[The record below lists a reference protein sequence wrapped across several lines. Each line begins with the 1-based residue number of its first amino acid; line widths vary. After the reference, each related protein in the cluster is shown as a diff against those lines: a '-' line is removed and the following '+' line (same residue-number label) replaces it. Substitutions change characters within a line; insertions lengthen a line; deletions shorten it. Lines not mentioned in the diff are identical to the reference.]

1 MDLLQPLSQD
11 VKSLKFT
18 RNPAEPP
25 QSDADNGR
33 RHAKFICPL
42 TLREMSGQVPFVYI
56 IPCGDVFSAV
66 GLRTLSTSTDS
77 SSTPS
82 PPRSE
87 AGAESSNTP
96 PLDICPQCGASFD
109 KKKDVRTIN
118 PSAEEALKMME
129 AMMTNRAAAKA
140 AKSSK
145 KRKAAETSYEANS
158 AVATNGGEVA
168 KRSKKTDT
176 NESNASPAPGANP
189 SFAAVTKKVAQE
201 LAEEEKRRKSTMSS
215 AVASLYQSKKDPKL
229 PKDTFLT
236 MNTFTRVSLMY
247 FPTHRVLRLMIS
259 LPVCIILPDTFFV
272 CSIGKIIYGYNRS
285 RRLAVGGGIWGAR
298 WDTMCH
304 LSHIIHIITLLLPPV
319 DT

>member
-1 MDLLQPLSQD
+1 MFVHSRYGSSLAYENGYGSFSTLSQD

-56 IPCGDVFSAV
+56 TTCGDVFSAV
-66 GLRTLSTSTDS
+66 GLRTLSTSTGL

-87 AGAESSNTP
+87 EVAESSTTP
-96 PLDICPQCGASFD
+96 PPDICPQCGASFD

-118 PSAEEALKMME
+118 PFTEEALKMRE

-140 AKSSK
+140 AKSSR
-145 KRKAAETSYEANS
+145 KRKAAEAEYEVNP
-158 AVATNGGEVA
+158 AVAISGGEVA

-176 NESNASPAPGANP
+176 NESNASPAPSANA
-189 SFAAVTKKVAQE
+189 SFASVTKKVAQE
-201 LAEEEKRRKSTMSS
+201 LADEEKRRKSTMSS
-215 AVASLYQSKKDPKL
+215 AVASLYQSKKDPKMS
-229 PKDTFLT
+229 KDTFLT

-247 FPTHRVLRLMIS
+247 FPTHLVSRLMIS
-259 LPVCIILPDTFFV
+259 LPVCIILPDSFFV
-272 CSIGKIIYGYNRS
+272 CSIG
-285 RRLAVGGGIWGAR
+285 
-298 WDTMCH
+298 
-304 LSHIIHIITLLLPPV
+304 
-319 DT
+319 